1 MAADCSRR
9 SKSNAS
15 NGFQSDL
22 PKSGFIWK
30 IPFLSRP
37 PISFRY
43 APFRASPLKFHSLE
57 RLPVRLFPL
66 AVRLLICCAASIL
79 SCSQFVSAD
88 DEEPGT
94 AYLSDSEP
102 QQDSKIQQ
110 LGATVIEEEE
120 PTTDD
125 FLPPPEDPSATPP
138 RIIPPAPSISQILP
152 GEISLED
159 DEDSEDGQFDLYL
172 LNSEPYKIYHPG
184 ETMYSYLPGNGENF
198 GWIDIQSTPYLARGA
213 TSGITGMI
221 NLHLLAG
228 PESTPI
234 PPRLWDFLI
243 GYQRRGDFSELLS
256 YDLATSI
263 GVFSDFEDSAK
274 DGIRFPSHAVGMF
287 HFNPDL
293 DFVFGADYIDRDDLP
308 LLPVFG
314 FSIHRQDQP
323 NLRFDLVFP
332 RPRIDVVL
340 DCKRRMY
347 LAAFLDGGSWDI
359 ERPDESNDVMTYR
372 DYRAVLGFEYTD
384 QTDGISAIELGYV
397 FERQLLFRTIHTV
410 TDFDDAFVLRFVWRR

>member
-1 MAADCSRR
+1 
-9 SKSNAS
+9 
-15 NGFQSDL
+15 
-22 PKSGFIWK
+22 
-30 IPFLSRP
+30 
-37 PISFRY
+37 
-43 APFRASPLKFHSLE
+43 
-57 RLPVRLFPL
+57 VRLFPL

-79 SCSQFVSAD
+79 AGSQFASAD
-88 DEEPGT
+88 DEKPGT

-102 QQDSKIQQ
+102 RKDSKIQQ
-110 LGATVIEEEE
+110 LGATVFEEE
-120 PTTDD
+120 PASDD
-125 FLPPPEDPSATPP
+125 FLPPPDFPSVTPP

-159 DEDSEDGQFDLYL
+159 DEDPENGHLDMYL
-172 LNSEPYKIYHPG
+172 LNSEPYRIYHPG

-213 TSGITGMI
+213 KSGITGMI

-384 QTDGISAIELGYV
+384 QTDGISAVELGYV